1 MTAVPSP
8 AVRAAAWESE
18 RTRKIAASP
27 IMAQY
32 DRGLLTLDEFIA
44 ALAGVR
50 IDERGWAHPGP
61 TFPEPTVYIL
71 TQVFAE
77 ERASERAGLIE
88 LEREARR

>member
-1 MTAVPSP
+1 MSGPTP
-8 AVRAAAWESE
+8 AERAAVWEIE
-18 RTRKIAASP
+18 RTRRIAAD
-27 IMAQY
+27 AAWHRY
-32 DRGLLTLDEFIA
+32 DRGLLTLDELIA
-44 ALAGVR
+44 SLAGIR

-88 LEREARR
+88 LDREAQR